1 MVLPLGDFPADSGV
15 AGYGAAVLVAAWLIT
30 LSGYDLRHRRLP
42 NWLTLPGA
50 VLVLIG
56 ATAAGR
62 GPAAL
67 AGAAAL
73 SAVYL
78 AAHLLS
84 PRSLGGGD
92 VKLAVGLGALT
103 GMFGPD
109 VWWLA
114 ALGAPLLTGA
124 VALGA
129 AVRGATTV
137 PHGPSMCV
145 ASAAAVG
152 LVLL

>member
-1 MVLPLGDFPADSGV
+1 MGLSSGALGAV
-15 AGYGAAVLVAAWLIT
+15 AVVATAWLIA
-30 LSGYDLRHRRLP
+30 LCGYDLRLRRLP
-42 NWLTLPGA
+42 NWLTVPGA
-50 VLVLIG
+50 VLILVG
-56 ATAAGR
+56 ATLAGR
-62 GPAAL
+62 GAAAL

-73 SAVYL
+73 SALYL
-78 AAHLLS
+78 VVHLVS

-103 GMFGPD
+103 GMFGAD

-114 ALGAPLLTGA
+114 ALGAPLLTG
-124 VALGA
+124 VMALGA
-129 AVRGATTV
+129 ALRGATTV

-145 ASAAAVG
+145 ASAVAVG